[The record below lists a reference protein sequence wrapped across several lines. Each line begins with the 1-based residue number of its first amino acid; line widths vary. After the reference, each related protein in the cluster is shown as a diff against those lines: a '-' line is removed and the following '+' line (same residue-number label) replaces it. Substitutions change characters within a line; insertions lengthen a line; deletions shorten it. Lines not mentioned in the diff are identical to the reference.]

1 MDAQKIRS
9 LDTYLLWL
17 YSIKILF
24 SLYLFSTSRGVQLE
38 YFAQVSDIFWYAR
51 YRELNRKYFT
61 LVLVVVYLVVT
72 GCAELMFCFLFW
84 HGVRN
89 WIKLARVV
97 RELFNRFD

>member
-1 MDAQKIRS
+1 M
-9 LDTYLLWL
+9 
-17 YSIKILF
+17 
-24 SLYLFSTSRGVQLE
+24 
-38 YFAQVSDIFWYAR
+38 SDIFWYAR
-51 YRELNRKYFT
+51 YRELNRKYFP

-84 HGVRN
+84 HGVGVLETGGLEYLRQGVRN

>member
-1 MDAQKIRS
+1 MCRILLTRDVQDDIVFSVFVFDIEGCSIR
-9 LDTYLLWL
+9 
-17 YSIKILF
+17 
-24 SLYLFSTSRGVQLE
+24 
-38 YFAQVSDIFWYAR
+38 IFC
-51 YRELNRKYFT
+51 RELNRKYFP